1 MARRQRRRQMT
12 DTELRRSVES
22 AISQSDTFDN
32 SEVAD
37 NFQRALNSYL
47 GRKQGDS
54 IPGEADERSHDVADM
69 VESVTSQILPA
80 FKAEEIAVFEADGS
94 NDVEQ
99 ARTESKICN
108 QQLFD
113 MNDGELEIQ
122 AAIRD
127 GLLLRN
133 AILRCDV
140 REETDVRQETY
151 ENLSPIEFQA
161 VQTPDAPVQQVQIT
175 SSEAGDLA
183 GSVDLRLTRTTTFRK
198 LTIESIDPTH
208 FLIEREFTSVNPQEA
223 NIVGER
229 SFEMRGDLIAEGF
242 SRKKVEQLKS
252 TDSDTSLGALA
263 RNRNQSVPRWDI
275 QDFSMERIEVYRLY
289 MRVDFDGDGIAE
301 RRHIIYAGG
310 TSGGQVLLNNPHS
323 FVPYAVGVPFLYPHR
338 FQGISVFDKLE
349 SLEDVKSRALSQ
361 YVNNLENANFPE
373 LVIADGEVAE
383 GDVTTRKTS
392 GVIRADRIDAVKSL
406 PVQDIGR
413 SSIGFLAYM
422 DKVRSE
428 RTGAALDL
436 TSAEAQIAG
445 ESAYGV
451 ERLVA
456 PREMISNMIADTL
469 GATLVKQLFKLIHT
483 QLRMNFPGRQDWHVG
498 ENEFVNLDAGAW
510 RTRDKVRVTAGMSEH
525 QRMQQRAVLEQHLL
539 QQEKLF
545 SAGLDGVLMD
555 LDTYYEALIAW
566 SKAGGLLTPRK
577 FWIDPQSKGAQ
588 QARQRKQQEAE
599 QQKQE
604 QKQLEAKLFSTQVQV
619 ATRENQTT
627 LVKHLTDLRFR
638 YWDRTLSSELEELRI
653 QAQGSEEANPDPEQI
668 DADQEQGRAKS

>member
-1 MARRQRRRQMT
+1 MARPRRRKMT
-12 DTELRRSVES
+12 DNELRNSVER
-22 AISQSDTFDN
+22 AISQADFFDN
-32 SEVAD
+32 SEVSE
-37 NFQRALNSYL
+37 NFQAALNSYL
-47 GRKQGDS
+47 GRKQGAS

-69 VESVTSQILPA
+69 IESVTSQILPA
-80 FKAEEIAVFEADGS
+80 FKSEEIAVFESHGPD
-94 NDVEQ
+94 DVEQ

-133 AILRCDV
+133 AILRVEV
-140 REETDVRQETY
+140 REEVDTRQESFT
-151 ENLSPIEFQA
+151 NLSPIEFQA
-161 VQTPDAPVQQVQIT
+161 IQVQDAPIQEVQLT
-175 SSEAGDLA
+175 SSEPGEVEGTIDA
-183 GSVDLRLTRTTTFRK
+183 RITRTTTFRK
-198 LTIESIDPTH
+198 LMIESIDPVN
-208 FLIEREFTSVNPQEA
+208 FVIEREFTSVNPQEA

-229 SFEMRGDLIAEGF
+229 AFEMRGDLIAEGF
-242 SRKKVEQLKS
+242 PRKKVEMLKS

-275 QDFSMERIEVYRLY
+275 NDPSMERIEVYRLY

-310 TSGGQVLLNNPHS
+310 TSGGEILKNSPHA

-373 LVIADGEVAE
+373 LVVADGAVAE
-383 GDVTTRKTS
+383 GDVTSRKTS
-392 GVIRADRIDAVKSL
+392 GVIRADSVDAVRAL

-413 SSIGFLAYM
+413 SSIGFLTYM
-422 DKVRSE
+422 DKIRSE
-428 RTGAALDL
+428 RTGSALDL

-451 ERLVA
+451 ERLVS

-469 GATLVKQLFKLIHT
+469 GATLVKQLFKLIHK
-483 QLRMNFPGRQDWHVG
+483 QLRMNFPGRMDWHVG
-498 ENEFVNLDAGAW
+498 QNQFVSLDAGAW
-510 RTRDKVRVTAGMSEH
+510 RSRDKVRVTAGMSEH
-525 QRMQQRAVLEQHLL
+525 QRMQQRAVLEAHLL
-539 QQEKLF
+539 QQEKLLG
-545 SAGLDGVLMD
+545 AGLDGVLMD
-555 LDTYYEALIAW
+555 LDTYYESLIAW
-566 SKAGGLLTPRK
+566 SKAGGLLTPRR
-577 FWIDPQSKGAQ
+577 FWIDPQSE
-588 QARQRKQQEAE
+588 QAKQAIQRKQQKAQQEK
-599 QQKQE
+599 QKQE
-604 QKQLEAKLFSTQVQV
+604 QLQERLFATQLSVTKQ
-619 ATRENQTT
+619 ENQTE

-638 YWDRTLSSELEELRI
+638 YWDRTLSSELEEMRI
-653 QAQGSEEANPDPEQI
+653 EAQGSETAEPDPDQI
-668 DADQEQGRAKS
+668 DTDQEQGRAQS